1 MASRFADINSVEQFI
16 EDQENENTRKKTQ
29 QNVALLEE
37 FLTLRNESRLIE
49 EIAPK
54 ELNAYIAEFI
64 ITVRKKD
71 GNEDYEPSSLRS
83 LMASF
88 ERYLKKKN
96 YGFSI
101 MKDAEFEQ
109 ARKALQSKQKDLKQ
123 KGKGNKPNASVAL
136 TEEEIKLLYD
146 KQLLGTST
154 PEALLNTIWFNN
166 TIHFGLRGCKEHRNM
181 CWGDVQLRQT
191 TNGEEF
197 LEYSERQTKTRTG
210 ENPRDVRQIKPKM
223 FSVPGSEKDPVAAY
237 QLYAKK
243 RPTEMNDSDAPFY
256 LAINNCTKQ
265 ESSKPWFKKPAV
277 GQNKLNSLMRKMA
290 EKAGL
295 GPNVTNHSGRKTMI
309 QALTNNDIP
318 ATDIIQL
325 SGHKNL
331 QSVTNY
337 SVVPEKQQV
346 KMSHTLSELST
357 GRSHVVEKSNL
368 SQVSEC
374 FSTTVHSA
382 GSAAD
387 YQQGQQAMSLFTG
400 AVIHGGQFNISINS
414 LNQSPTLATPEA
426 EIKSTM
432 RYKRLKVL
440 DSDSE

>member
-1 MASRFADINSVEQFI
+1 MASRFADINSMEQFI

-49 EIAPK
+49 EISPK
-54 ELNAYIAEFI
+54 ELNVYIAEFI

-71 GNEDYEPSSLRS
+71 SNEDYEPSSLRS

-123 KGKGNKPNASVAL
+123 KGKGNKRNASVAL
-136 TEEEIKLLYD
+136 TEEEIKLLHD
-146 KQLLGTST
+146 KELLGTST
-154 PEALLNTIWFNN
+154 PEALLNTIWFYN

-181 CWGDVQLRQT
+181 CWGDVQLRQS

-210 ENPRDVRQIKPKM
+210 ENPQDVRQIKPKM
-223 FSVPGSEKDPVAAY
+223 FAVPGSEKDPVAAY
-237 QLYAKK
+237 KLYAKK

-256 LAINNCTKQ
+256 LAVNNCTKQ
-265 ESSKPWFKKPAV
+265 ES
-277 GQNKLNSLMRKMA
+277 KMA

-309 QALTNNDIP
+309 QTLTNNDIP

-331 QSVTNY
+331 QCVTNY

-374 FSTTVHSA
+374 FSTKVHSA

-387 YQQGQQAMSLFTG
+387 YKQGQQAMSLFTG
-400 AVIHGGQFNISINS
+400 AVIHGGQFNFSINS
-414 LNQSPTLATPEA
+414 LNQSPTLTTPED
-426 EIKSTM
+426 EIKSTK

>member
-1 MASRFADINSVEQFI
+1 
-16 EDQENENTRKKTQ
+16 
-29 QNVALLEE
+29 
-37 FLTLRNESRLIE
+37 
-49 EIAPK
+49 
-54 ELNAYIAEFI
+54 
-64 ITVRKKD
+64 
-71 GNEDYEPSSLRS
+71 
-83 LMASF
+83 
-88 ERYLKKKN
+88 
-96 YGFSI
+96 

-109 ARKALQSKQKDLKQ
+109 ARKTLQSKQKDLKQ

-146 KQLLGTST
+146 KELLGTST

-210 ENPRDVRQIKPKM
+210 ENSRDVRQIQPKM

-243 RPTEMNDSDAPFY
+243 RRTEMNDSDAPFY

-265 ESSKPWFKKPAV
+265 ESSKPWFKKSAV

-346 KMSHTLSELST
+346 KMSHTLSELFT

-387 YQQGQQAMSLFTG
+387 YQQGQQAMPLFTG
-400 AVIHGGQFNISINS
+400 AVIHGGQFTSLSTALINHRPWP
-414 LNQSPTLATPEA
+414 LLKLRLSPQ
-426 EIKSTM
+426 
-432 RYKRLKVL
+432 
-440 DSDSE
+440 